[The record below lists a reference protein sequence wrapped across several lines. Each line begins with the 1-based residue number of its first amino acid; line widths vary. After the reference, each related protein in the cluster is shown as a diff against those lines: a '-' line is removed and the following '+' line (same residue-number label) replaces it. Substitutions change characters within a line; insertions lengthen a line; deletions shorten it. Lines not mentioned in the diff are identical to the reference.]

1 MHINHEIEF
10 KTLISEEVFHKM
22 SQDYPNAEIHDQTN
36 TYYESTSCN
45 MKEMGFAMR
54 IRDLDGKHL
63 FTMKQKA
70 AQGHQEYEL
79 YLSENSAEALNHP
92 ELVKLFNHFHITGP
106 FTSFGSLHTVRRS
119 IHLNYGELC
128 LDENEYCGIKDY
140 EIEFEIDVEHQNEA
154 QKEFNELLSRYN
166 ITYTQAKPKRTRCLL
181 KMKEGQSS

>member
-70 AQGHQEYEL
+70 TQGHQEYEL
-79 YLSENSAEALNHP
+79 YLSENSTEALNHL
-92 ELVKLFNHFHITGP
+92 ELVKLFNQFHITGP
-106 FTSFGSLHTVRRS
+106 FIIMGSLHTVRRS

-154 QKEFNELLSRYN
+154 QIEFNELLSRYN

-181 KMKEGQSS
+181 KMKEGL

>member
-10 KTLISEEVFHKM
+10 KTLIEKDVFEKM
-22 SQDYPNAEIHDQTN
+22 IQDYPDAEIHDQTN
-36 TYYESTSCN
+36 TYYESSSCN

-70 AQGHQEYEL
+70 AQGHQEYEI
-79 YLSENSAEALNHP
+79 YLDGNSPEALNHP
-92 ELVKLFNHFHITGP
+92 ELVQLFSQFQITGP
-106 FTSFGSLHTVRRS
+106 FVIMGSLHTVRRS

-140 EIEFEIDVEHQNEA
+140 EIEFEIDIDHQSEA
-154 QKEFNELLSRYN
+154 QKEFEDLLHRYN
-166 ITYTQAKPKRTRCLL
+166 ITYQQAKPKRTRCLL
-181 KMKEGQSS
+181 KMKEGL